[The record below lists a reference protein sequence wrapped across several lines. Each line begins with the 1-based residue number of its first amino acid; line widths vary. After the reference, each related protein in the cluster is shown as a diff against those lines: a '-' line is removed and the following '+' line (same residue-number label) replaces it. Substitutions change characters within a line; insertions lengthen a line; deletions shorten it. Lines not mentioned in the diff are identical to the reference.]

1 MKRLPALAASAAI
14 LLSAAM
20 PAFAQAPASS
30 TPGVSGWTQTGNGEA
45 NIMLSTTDDT
55 YMAGELADT
64 VAVVQ
69 GDVVAT
75 AGQVNIDDNIEGD
88 LMAAGGNVTVSADVG
103 DDVRVAGGFVTIS
116 GTVGDD
122 LIIAGGTV
130 HVLKSAVIQGEV
142 VAFGGTVTISG
153 TVHGGVQSKGGK
165 ITVDGTVDGDVSLQG
180 EDIVVNGTVG
190 GDAKLVGEDLR
201 IGQNAVF
208 NGTVEYW
215 TKSGEADF
223 GQSVATGAAVYNPD
237 LRKHADRIDGAEAA
251 GMFGIVAILWSAFS
265 VLSAALLIFLF
276 MLVPA
281 NVFGLA
287 AKRLRTS
294 PWLSLLLGFLFV
306 VLTPVLL
313 VAVAV
318 TLIGI
323 PLAMFGAAL
332 YAFTLYVSGVLAA
345 MVGARWLEQR
355 RAKRWSVL
363 KVYFVSL
370 GLFVVLQL
378 LWFVPVLGWIVRCVV
393 KVFAIGAVLM
403 AKGDLWASLRK

>member
-1 MKRLPALAASAAI
+1 MKRFPALAASAAI
-14 LLSAAM
+14 LLSASM
-20 PAFAQAPASS
+20 PAFAQTPVFSLPA
-30 TPGVSGWTQTGNGEA
+30 TSGWTQASTGES
-45 NIMLSTTDDT
+45 NIMMSTSDDT

-64 VAVVQ
+64 DAPVS

-75 AGQVNIDDNIEGD
+75 AGQVNIDDDIEGD
-88 LMAAGGNVTVSADVG
+88 LMAAGGNVTISADIG

-165 ITVDGTVDGDVSLQG
+165 ITLDGTVDGGVSLHG
-180 EDIVVNGTVG
+180 EDIVINGTVG
-190 GDAKLVGEDLR
+190 SDAKLVGEDLR
-201 IGQNAVF
+201 IGPNASF
-208 NGTVEYW
+208 KGAVEYW
-215 TKSGEADF
+215 TDSGEADF
-223 GQSVATGAAVYNPD
+223 GQSVATGSAVYNPD
-237 LRKHADRIDGAEAA
+237 LRRHPDRADGVKAA
-251 GMFGIVAILWSAFS
+251 GMFGVFAILWSAFS

-276 MLVPA
+276 MLVPVD
-281 NVFGLA
+281 VFGRA
-287 AKRLRTS
+287 AKRLKTS

-306 VLTPVLL
+306 AVTPVLL

-323 PLAMFGAAL
+323 PLAMVGAAL
-332 YAFTLYVSGVLAA
+332 YAFTIYASGVFAA
-345 MVGARWLEQR
+345 MVAARWLEQR
-355 RAKRWSVL
+355 HAKRWGSL

-393 KVFAIGAVLM
+393 KVFAIGAVML